1 MDFIGKLIMMAL
13 TYVYVA
19 MLTRNSTNSQ
29 YGVSL
34 APVVLWI
41 NISILDTI

>member
-1 MDFIGKLIMMAL
+1 MDLIGKLIMMDL

-29 YGVSL
+29 YVS
-34 APVVLWI
+34 V
-41 NISILDTI
+41 